1 MKTLKVT
8 VGGMS
13 FLLLNIPAAKAVKR
27 ALEVADETGGVVA
40 IL

>member
-13 FLLLNIPAAKAVKR
+13 FLLIDVPASQAVVR

-40 IL
+40 VL

>member
-8 VGGMS
+8 VEGLS
-13 FLLLNIPAAKAVKR
+13 FLLIDVPASQAVVR
-27 ALEVADETGGVVA
+27 ALEVADETGGVVT

>member
-8 VGGMS
+8 VEGQS
-13 FLLLNIPAAKAVKR
+13 FLLIDVPADKAEKR
-27 ALEVADETGGVVA
+27 AAEVAGETGGTVT